1 MIKLVASNCTR
12 FPKKKSINK
21 IMRKI
26 KEKKKFLNTLIDKV
40 IIFSTY
46 ILASIPVI
54 KV

>member
-1 MIKLVASNCTR
+1 
-12 FPKKKSINK
+12 
-21 IMRKI
+21 MRKI